1 MRVKV
6 LLLLVCMYVA
16 NLYGQIA
23 GKNQFD
29 FFVGN
34 WEIEQSIL
42 SEDGK
47 WLKFEAE
54 TIVEKQLNGKILTE
68 NWKGKVQ
75 FFWANMEKPRIIQGY
90 SLRYF
95 DENSGEWKI
104 YWMDDL
110 NPGLSEPFKGN
121 FIDKNQGIFYKI
133 SEEFSRKIIFTIV
146 NENRILWELFISTD
160 RENWRKLWVME
171 MQRNPNPKQNNF
183 D

>member
-1 MRVKV
+1 
-6 LLLLVCMYVA
+6 
-16 NLYGQIA
+16 
-23 GKNQFD
+23 
-29 FFVGN
+29 
-34 WEIEQSIL
+34 
-42 SEDGK
+42 
-47 WLKFEAE
+47 
-54 TIVEKQLNGKILTE
+54 
-68 NWKGKVQ
+68 
-75 FFWANMEKPRIIQGY
+75 
-90 SLRYF
+90 
-95 DENSGEWKI
+95 
-104 YWMDDL
+104 MDDL